1 MISRKRAETE
11 ERATAPHMKRLRMAS
26 VLGPHVGPNRQNKKD
41 TRPNSLFYSTLAHL
55 RRVDLSV
62 DLYEGH
68 CNRGYCID
76 MVARWISWA

>member
-1 MISRKRAETE
+1 MQ
-11 ERATAPHMKRLRMAS
+11 RLWMAS
-26 VLGPHVGPNRQNKKD
+26 VLVRGACAIVRLKRRVVKTKKD
-41 TRPNSLFYSTLAHL
+41 TRPFFSTLDHL

-76 MVARWISWA
+76 MIARWISWA